1 VTILVTGGAGYIG
14 SHVVRLLEERGDGVV
29 VVDDL
34 SGGSPRRAGAAAL
47 VELDLAGPTA
57 PEALA
62 TTMREHGVTEVVHFA
77 AKKQVAESVAR
88 PTYYYR
94 QNVGGLVN
102 LLDAMH
108 DAGVD
113 RLVFSSS
120 AAVYGDTR
128 EAQVDE
134 DSPAVPVNPYGE
146 TKLVGEQLARAA
158 AAAWGLRF
166 VALRYFNVA
175 GAGWPELADPGAAN
189 LVPLVMDRID
199 AGLRPLVFGDDY
211 ATPDGSCVR
220 DYIHVLDLA
229 EAHLAALRHVAVA
242 DRPAGH
248 DVFNVGTGTGASVL
262 EVVHAFTEVVGR
274 EIEPEVVGRRAGD
287 PPRVVASTARATAEL
302 GWQARRGLD
311 EIVRS
316 AWEARHPVAG

>member
-1 VTILVTGGAGYIG
+1 MTTLVTGGAGYIG
-14 SHVVRLLEERGDGVV
+14 SHVVRLLEERGDAVL

-34 SGGSPRRAGAAAL
+34 SSGSPERVGGATL
-47 VELDLAGPTA
+47 VELDLAGPA
-57 PEALA
+57 A
-62 TTMREHGVTEVVHFA
+62 TTALTAVMREHGVTSVVHFA

-108 DAGVD
+108 GAAVS

-120 AAVYGDTR
+120 AAVYGETVQAR
-128 EAQVDE
+128 VGE
-134 DSPAVPVNPYGE
+134 DSPTAPANPYGE
-146 TKLVGEQLARAA
+146 TKLVGEQLARDA

-175 GAGWPELADPGAAN
+175 GTGWPDLADPGAAN

-199 AGLRPLVFGDDY
+199 AGLAPLVFGDDY
-211 ATPDGSCVR
+211 PTPDGSCIR
-220 DYIHVLDLA
+220 DYVHVLDLA
-229 EAHLAALRHVAVA
+229 EAHLAALGRLEEAATSA
-242 DRPAGH
+242 DH

-262 EVVHAFTEVVGR
+262 EVVRAFEDVVGHR
-274 EIEPEVVGRRAGD
+274 VVPEVVGRRAGD
-287 PPRVVASTARATAEL
+287 PPQVVAATDRAAEEL
-302 GWQARRGLD
+302 GWRARHGLD
-311 EIVRS
+311 AIVRS
-316 AWEARHPVAG
+316 AWEARHPVAP